1 MACRSSRLEY
11 DERVCLASAS
21 DEVLQSVE
29 YRLRVGRGLA
39 ERQALLFLGRKT
51 SHELVTINNA
61 LLLKYTGDS
70 EVLQKSTRPYVLVV
84 RLKYKDACYDF
95 AVPIRSNIPASAPKD
110 QYFALPPRPQT
121 RPKNRHGLHYIKMF
135 PVTKQYLVRYRTEGN
150 SFATLIHDIIEKN
163 SKQIVDE
170 CQHYLC
176 IYLYICLYNSCN
188 LFRYFYDRSVISS
201 NMFYIS

>member
-1 MACRSSRLEY
+1 M
-11 DERVCLASAS
+11 
-21 DEVLQSVE
+21 
-29 YRLRVGRGLA
+29 
-39 ERQALLFLGRKT
+39 K
-51 SHELVTINNA
+51 LVTINNA

-110 QYFALPPRPQT
+110 QYFALP
-121 RPKNRHGLHYIKMF
+121 YIKMF

-176 IYLYICLYNSCN
+176 IYLYICLIIPA
-188 LFRYFYDRSVISS
+188 ISS
-201 NMFYIS
+201 ATSMTDR

>member
-21 DEVLQSVE
+21 DGVLQSVE
-29 YRLRVGRGLA
+29 YRLRVGRACRKAGSS
-39 ERQALLFLGRKT
+39 FLGRKPVMK
-51 SHELVTINNA
+51 LVTINNA

-176 IYLYICLYNSCN
+176 IYLYICLIIPA
-188 LFRYFYDRSVISS
+188 ISS
-201 NMFYIS
+201 ATSMTDR

>member
-1 MACRSSRLEY
+1 M
-11 DERVCLASAS
+11 
-21 DEVLQSVE
+21 
-29 YRLRVGRGLA
+29 
-39 ERQALLFLGRKT
+39 K
-51 SHELVTINNA
+51 LVTINNA
-61 LLLKYTGDS
+61 LLLKYTADS

-110 QYFALPPRPQT
+110 QYFSLPPRPQT
-121 RPKNRHGLHYIKMF
+121 RSKNRHGLHYIKMF

-170 CQHYLC
+170 CQHYLDLYSQGVKPLYSTDLD
-176 IYLYICLYNSCN
+176 YLIEQLNK
-188 LFRYFYDRSVISS
+188 
-201 NMFYIS
+201 

>member
-1 MACRSSRLEY
+1 MTKRTA
-11 DERVCLASAS
+11 
-21 DEVLQSVE
+21 
-29 YRLRVGRGLA
+29 G
-39 ERQALLFLGRKT
+39 K
-51 SHELVTINNA
+51 TINTVFPAANG
-61 LLLKYTGDS
+61 YP
-70 EVLQKSTRPYVLVV
+70 QN
-84 RLKYKDACYDF
+84 

-163 SKQIVDE
+163 SKQIVDK

-176 IYLYICLYNSCN
+176 IYG
-188 LFRYFYDRSVISS
+188 SVK
-201 NMFYIS
+201 